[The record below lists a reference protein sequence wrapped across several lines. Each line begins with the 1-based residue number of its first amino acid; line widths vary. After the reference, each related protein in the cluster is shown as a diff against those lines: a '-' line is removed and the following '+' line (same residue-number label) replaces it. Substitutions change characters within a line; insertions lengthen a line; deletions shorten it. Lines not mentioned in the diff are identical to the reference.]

1 MANLVHEVGECVSD
15 FIVCVSQSYLEVC
28 FEQREKNDFWMKCN
42 FSKIR
47 IGHVMLNFLV
57 TTENLKNVRSE
68 QPNNNLG
75 KVIQKTA
82 GTCFSQ
88 FPDILSY

>member
-1 MANLVHEVGECVSD
+1 MSLISLCVS
-15 FIVCVSQSYLEVC
+15 VSHIWKFD